1 MAVIPVTSGL
11 QLLLDA
17 RTITGLSDGAALS
30 VTWTDQSGQGNNASQ
45 GTAANRP
52 IYKTNIFGTNP
63 AVRHVD
69 STDFV
74 SGSFASWGTMSGM
87 TVLVC
92 GSNFPASQTTSGR
105 FFSMTAA
112 GVTDTAGMLLGQV
125 PNFAFWTGGSD
136 RFPLAVPLTSV
147 GISQPVILGMAMN
160 SSQLDQVVNGVIRGN
175 HSHGTSLPS
184 APTVFSTGYINSG
197 VPSTGFSCLWDCHF
211 ITVFNRRLTGSE
223 IEQVCSWMRTELGMQ
238 PAASSGGGSLIN
250 SQQLVRQG
258 WIS

>member
-30 VTWTDQSGQGNNASQ
+30 VTWSDQSGQNNHASQ

-52 IYKTNIFGTNP
+52 IYKTNIFGSNP

-87 TVLVC
+87 TTLVC
-92 GSNFPASQTTSGR
+92 GSNFPASQTGSGR
-105 FFSMTAA
+105 MFCMAA
-112 GVTDTAGMLLGQV
+112 SGITDTMGFLFGQT
-125 PNFAFWTGGSD
+125 PNQAMWTGGSD
-136 RFPLAVPLTSV
+136 RFPLGIPLTSV
-147 GISQPVILGMAMN
+147 GASQPIILGGSMS
-160 SSQLDQVVNGVIRGN
+160 SSQLDQIVNGVVRGN

-184 APTVFSTGYINSG
+184 APSVYATGYINAG
-197 VPSTGFSCLWDCHF
+197 VPTAGFSCLWDCHF
-211 ITVFNRRLTGSE
+211 IVVFNRKLTGSE

-238 PAASSGGGSLIN
+238 PAASSGGLISPRGQN
-250 SQQLVRQG
+250 GGYSA
-258 WIS
+258 